1 MAIPLHVILDVLA
14 FKVIFVEVVKVIQ
27 LPVPVITDAPSV
39 RVLVLLL
46 LELIDVAEIVW
57 PLVFNVPFVS
67 VIELFVVVASWS
79 VNVPLGPLKV
89 IDWVNVLVPV
99 VILTAERAAK
109 VVPNVPE
116 IVMPEIRVRPP

>member
-1 MAIPLHVILDVLA
+1 MELWEDIKDV
-14 FKVIFVEVVKVIQ
+14 E
-27 LPVPVITDAPSV
+27 T
-39 RVLVLLL
+39 
-46 LELIDVAEIVW
+46 VW

-109 VVPNVPE
+109 VVPCVPE